1 MGCGRCSH
9 CWSWPRFLLSRP
21 RHLGVGVSGPADG
34 NDAHRFITVMTRN
47 LDEGTDFTPLFTA
60 TSVPTFLKAA
70 TAIFH
75 EMVAGDISARAERD
89 RTHVLVHRGVQ
100 VDPVLAEPTA
110 PDIRLPIWLP
120 ATLSWE
126 SYPL

>member
-1 MGCGRCSH
+1 VGCGRCSH

-34 NDAHRFITVMTRN
+34 NDAYRFITVMTRN

-75 EMVAGDISARAERD
+75 EVVAGDISARAR
-89 RTHVLVHRGVQ
+89 LVAREIAA
-100 VDPVLAEPTA
+100 AEPEEVSVREA
-110 PDIRLPIWLP
+110 SLWQWQSPGGLAND
-120 ATLSWE
+120 
-126 SYPL
+126 